1 MSISGIT
8 RKDQAMA
15 DNGSNSSTSAKKSS
29 KTILTVAVTGN
40 LTTVQQHPGLP
51 CTPEQ
56 IATACLE
63 SAKTGAAVA
72 HIHVRYP
79 DGRPSMEIEHYREV
93 VNRIRDKNSD
103 LIINL
108 TTGPGGRFVPSKD
121 DPRIAGPGTSILHPL
136 KRVEHIVEL
145 KPDIATLD
153 LNTMW
158 SGSAAVINTPDNVTI
173 MANEI
178 YKAGVKPELE
188 VFDSGDIQLAHA
200 LLAQGVLKRPPLFQ
214 IVMGVRYGFIST
226 PQTLMYAHS
235 LLPND
240 AMWAAF
246 AIGRWEFPM
255 LTQAWFL
262 GGHVRVGM
270 EDNVYISKGKLT
282 PSNAALCEK
291 AVRILD
297 DLGAEL
303 ATAQEARAI
312 LGLKAP

>member
-1 MSISGIT
+1 
-8 RKDQAMA
+8 MA
-15 DNGSNSSTSAKKSS
+15 GKSK

-40 LTTVQQHPGLP
+40 LTTLQQYPSLP

-56 IATACLE
+56 IASAALE
-63 SAKTGAAVA
+63 SAKAGAAIA

-79 DGRPSMEIEHYREV
+79 DGRPSMELEHYREV

-108 TTGPGGRFVPSKD
+108 TTGLGGRFVPSKD
-121 DPRIAGPGTSILHPL
+121 DPKIAGPGTSIVHPL
-136 KRVEHIVEL
+136 RRVEHIVAL

-158 SGSAAVINTPDNVTI
+158 SGTAAVINTPDNVTI

-178 YKAGVKPELE
+178 QKAGSKPELE
-188 VFDSGDIQLAHA
+188 VFDSGDIQLANV
-200 LLAQGVLKRPPLFQ
+200 LLEQGVLKRPPLFQ

-226 PQTLMYAHS
+226 PQTLLYAQS
-235 LLPND
+235 LLPKD
-240 AMWAAF
+240 ATWAAF

-255 LTQAWFL
+255 LAQAWFL
-262 GGHVRVGM
+262 GGHIRVGL
-270 EDNVYISKGKLT
+270 EDNVYISKGVLA

-291 AVRILD
+291 AVRMLD
-297 DLGAEL
+297 DLGGEL
-303 ATAQEARAI
+303 ATAKEAREI
-312 LGLKAP
+312 LGLRS

>member
-1 MSISGIT
+1 
-8 RKDQAMA
+8 MA
-15 DNGSNSSTSAKKSS
+15 SKSS

-40 LTTVQQHPGLP
+40 LTTIQQHPGLP

-56 IATACLE
+56 IANACLE
-63 SAKTGAAVA
+63 SAKAGAAVA

-79 DGRPSMEIEHYREV
+79 DGRPSTELAHYREV
-93 VNRIRDKNSD
+93 VERIRDKNSE

-121 DPRIAGPGTSILHPL
+121 DPKIAGPGTSAMHPL

-158 SGSAAVINTPDNVTI
+158 SGSAAVINPPENVTI
-173 MANEI
+173 MASEI
-178 YKAGVKPELE
+178 QKAGSKPELE

-200 LLAQGVLKRPPLFQ
+200 LLDQGVLQRPPLFQ

-235 LLPND
+235 LLPKD

-303 ATAQEARAI
+303 ATAKEARAI
-312 LGLKAP
+312 LGLRG

>member
-1 MSISGIT
+1 
-8 RKDQAMA
+8 MA
-15 DNGSNSSTSAKKSS
+15 GKSK

-56 IATACLE
+56 IANAALE
-63 SAKTGAAVA
+63 SAKAGAAVV
-72 HIHVRYP
+72 HIHVRHP
-79 DGRPSMEIEHYREV
+79 DGRPSMELEHYREV

-103 LIINL
+103 LVINL

-121 DPRIAGPGTSILHPL
+121 DPRLAAPGSTLVHPL
-136 KRVEHIVEL
+136 KRVEHIVAL

-158 SGSAAVINTPDNVTI
+158 SGSAAVINTPENVTI

-178 YKAGVKPELE
+178 YKAGALPELE

-200 LLAQGVLKRPPLFQ
+200 LLASGVLKSPPLFQ
-214 IVMGVRYGFIST
+214 VVMGVRYGFIST

-235 LLPND
+235 LLPKD
-240 AMWAAF
+240 ANWAAF
-246 AIGRWEFPM
+246 AIGRWEYPM
-255 LTQAWFL
+255 LTAAWFL

-282 PSNAALCEK
+282 PGNAALCEK

-303 ATAQEARAI
+303 ASAKEARAI
-312 LGLKAP
+312 LGLRA

>member
-1 MSISGIT
+1 
-8 RKDQAMA
+8 MA
-15 DNGSNSSTSAKKSS
+15 PQK

-40 LTTVQQHPGLP
+40 LTTVQQNPALP

-56 IATACLE
+56 IANAALE
-63 SAKTGAAVA
+63 SAKIGAAVA

-79 DGRPSMEIEHYREV
+79 DGRPSMELAHYREV
-93 VNRIRDKNSD
+93 VDRIRDKNSD
-103 LIINL
+103 LILNL
-108 TTGPGGRFVPSKD
+108 TTGPGGRFVPSKE
-121 DPRIAGPGTSILHPL
+121 DPRVAGPGTSILHPL

-178 YKAGVKPELE
+178 QKAGSKPELE
-188 VFDSGDIQLAHA
+188 VFDSGDIQLANA
-200 LLAQGVLKRPPLFQ
+200 LLDQGLLKSPPLFQ

-235 LLPND
+235 LLPKD

-255 LTQAWFL
+255 LATAWFL

-270 EDNVYISKGKLT
+270 EDNVYLSKGQLT

-303 ATAQEARAI
+303 ASAKEARQI
-312 LGLKAP
+312 LGLRA

>member
-1 MSISGIT
+1 
-8 RKDQAMA
+8 MA
-15 DNGSNSSTSAKKSS
+15 PQK

-40 LTTVQQHPGLP
+40 LTTVQQNPALP

-56 IATACLE
+56 IANAALE
-63 SAKTGAAVA
+63 SAKIGASVA
-72 HIHVRYP
+72 HLHVRYP
-79 DGRPSMEIEHYREV
+79 DGRPSMELAHYREV
-93 VNRIRDKNSD
+93 VERIRDKNSE

-178 YKAGVKPELE
+178 NKAGVKPELE
-188 VFDSGDIQLAHA
+188 VFDSGDIQLAHV
-200 LLAQGVLKRPPLFQ
+200 LLEQGVIKRPPLFQ
-214 IVMGVRYGFIST
+214 IVMGVRYGFVST
-226 PQTLMYAHS
+226 VETLVYAKS
-235 LLPND
+235 LLPQD
-240 AMWAAF
+240 AAWAAF

-255 LTQAWFL
+255 LATAWLL

-270 EDNVYISKGKLT
+270 EDNVYLSKGTLT

-297 DLGAEL
+297 DIGAEL
-303 ATAQEARAI
+303 ATAKEARQL
-312 LGLKAP
+312 LGLRT

>member
-1 MSISGIT
+1 
-8 RKDQAMA
+8 MA
-15 DNGSNSSTSAKKSS
+15 DEAK

-56 IATACLE
+56 IATAALE
-63 SAKTGAAVA
+63 SAKAGAAVV
-72 HIHVRYP
+72 HIHVRHP
-79 DGRPSMEIEHYREV
+79 DGRPSMELAHYREV
-93 VNRIRDKNSD
+93 VDRIRDKNSE
-103 LIINL
+103 LVINL

-121 DPRIAGPGTSILHPL
+121 DPRVAGPGSTLVHPL
-136 KRVEHIVEL
+136 KRVEHIVAL
-145 KPDIATLD
+145 MPDIATLD

-158 SGSAAVINTPDNVTI
+158 SGSAAVVNPPENVTI

-178 YKAGVKPELE
+178 LKAGSRPELE

-200 LLAQGVLKRPPLFQ
+200 LLDQGVLKPPPLFQ

-235 LLPND
+235 LLPKD
-240 AMWAAF
+240 ADWAAF

-255 LTQAWFL
+255 LATAWFL

-291 AVRILD
+291 AARILD
-297 DLGAEL
+297 DMGAEL
-303 ATAQEARAI
+303 ATAKEARAI
-312 LGLKAP
+312 LGLRS

>member
-1 MSISGIT
+1 
-8 RKDQAMA
+8 MA
-15 DNGSNSSTSAKKSS
+15 GKSR

-56 IATACLE
+56 IANACLE
-63 SAKTGAAVA
+63 SAKAGAAVA

-79 DGRPSMEIEHYREV
+79 DGRPSTELAHYRETV
-93 VNRIRDKNSD
+93 ERIRDKNSE

-121 DPRIAGPGTSILHPL
+121 DPKIAGPGTSALHPL
-136 KRVEHIVEL
+136 KRVEHIVAL

-158 SGSAAVINTPDNVTI
+158 SGSTAVINPPDNVTV

-178 YKAGVKPELE
+178 RKAGSKPELE

-200 LLAQGVLKRPPLFQ
+200 LLDQGVLERPPLFQ
-214 IVMGVRYGFIST
+214 VVMGVRYGFVST
-226 PQTLMYAHS
+226 PQTLVYAHS
-235 LLPND
+235 LLPKD
-240 AMWAAF
+240 AQWAAF

-255 LTQAWFL
+255 LAQTWFL

-270 EDNVYISKGKLT
+270 EDNVYISKGVLT

-297 DLGAEL
+297 DMGGEL
-303 ATAQEARAI
+303 ATAKEARAI
-312 LGLKAP
+312 LGLRSS

>member
-1 MSISGIT
+1 
-8 RKDQAMA
+8 MA
-15 DNGSNSSTSAKKSS
+15 PTK

-40 LTTVQQHPGLP
+40 LTTVQQNPALP

-56 IATACLE
+56 IANAALE
-63 SAKTGAAVA
+63 SAKIGAAIA
-72 HIHVRYP
+72 HIHVRHP
-79 DGRPSMEIEHYREV
+79 DGRPSTELAHYREV
-93 VNRIRDKNSD
+93 VERIRDKNSD

-121 DPRIAGPGTSILHPL
+121 DPRIAGPGTSAMHPL
-136 KRVEHIVEL
+136 KRIEHIVAL

-158 SGSAAVINTPDNVTI
+158 SGAAAVINPPENVTI

-178 YKAGVKPELE
+178 QSAGAKCELE
-188 VFDSGDIQLAHA
+188 VFDSGDIQLAHV
-200 LLAQGVLKRPPLFQ
+200 LLDQGILKRPPLFQ
-214 IVMGVRYGFIST
+214 IVMGVRYGFVST
-226 PQTLMYAHS
+226 VETLVYAKS
-235 LLPND
+235 LLPQD
-240 AMWAAF
+240 AAWAAF

-255 LTQAWFL
+255 LATAWML

-270 EDNVYISKGKLT
+270 EDNVYLSKGKLT

-297 DLGAEL
+297 DIGGEL
-303 ATAQEARAI
+303 ATAGEARQI
-312 LGLKAP
+312 LGLKH

>member
-1 MSISGIT
+1 
-8 RKDQAMA
+8 MA
-15 DNGSNSSTSAKKSS
+15 PQK

-40 LTTVQQHPGLP
+40 LTTVQQNPALP

-56 IATACLE
+56 IANAALE
-63 SAKTGAAVA
+63 SAKIGASVA
-72 HIHVRYP
+72 HLHVRYP
-79 DGRPSMEIEHYREV
+79 DGRPSMELAHYREV
-93 VNRIRDKNSD
+93 VERIRDKNSE

-158 SGSAAVINTPDNVTI
+158 SGTAAVINTPENVTI

-178 YKAGVKPELE
+178 QKAGSKPELE

-200 LLAQGVLKRPPLFQ
+200 LLEQGVLKRPQLFQ

-226 PQTLMYAHS
+226 PQTLMYAAS
-235 LLPND
+235 LLPQD

-255 LTQAWFL
+255 LATTWFL

-270 EDNVYISKGKLT
+270 EDNVYLSKGRLT

-303 ATAQEARAI
+303 ATAKEARQI
-312 LGLKAP
+312 LGLRS

>member
-1 MSISGIT
+1 
-8 RKDQAMA
+8 MA
-15 DNGSNSSTSAKKSS
+15 GKSN

-40 LTTVQQHPGLP
+40 LTTIQQHPGLP

-63 SAKTGAAVA
+63 SAKVGAAVA
-72 HIHVRYP
+72 HIHVRHP
-79 DGRPSMEIEHYREV
+79 DGRPSMEVAHYREV
-93 VNRIRDKNSD
+93 VERIRDKNSD

-121 DPRIAGPGTSILHPL
+121 DPRIAGPGSTLVHPL
-136 KRVEHIVEL
+136 KRVKHIVEL

-158 SGSAAVINTPDNVTI
+158 SGSAAVINAPENVTI

-178 YKAGVKPELE
+178 QKAGAKPELE

-200 LLAQGVLKRPPLFQ
+200 LLDQGVLQRPPLFQ

-226 PQTLMYAHS
+226 PQTLIYAHS
-235 LLPND
+235 LLPQD

-262 GGHVRVGM
+262 GGHVRVGL
-270 EDNVYISKGKLT
+270 EDNVYISKGKLA
-282 PSNAALCEK
+282 PSNTALCEK
-291 AVRILD
+291 AVRMLD

-303 ATAQEARAI
+303 ATAKEARAI
-312 LGLKAP
+312 LGLRS

>member
-1 MSISGIT
+1 
-8 RKDQAMA
+8 MA
-15 DNGSNSSTSAKKSS
+15 GKSS

-40 LTTVQQHPGLP
+40 LTTIQQHPGLP

-56 IATACLE
+56 IANACLE
-63 SAKTGAAVA
+63 SAKAGAAVA

-79 DGRPSMEIEHYREV
+79 DGRPSTELAHYREV
-93 VNRIRDKNSD
+93 VERIRDKNSE

-121 DPRIAGPGTSILHPL
+121 DPKIAGPGTSAMHPL

-158 SGSAAVINTPDNVTI
+158 SGSAAVINPPENVTI

-178 YKAGVKPELE
+178 QKAGSKPELE

-200 LLAQGVLKRPPLFQ
+200 LLDQGVLQRPPLFQ
-214 IVMGVRYGFIST
+214 IVMGVRYGFVST

-235 LLPND
+235 LLPKD

-282 PSNAALCEK
+282 PGNAALCEK

-303 ATAQEARAI
+303 ATAKEARAI
-312 LGLKAP
+312 LGLRG

>member
-1 MSISGIT
+1 
-8 RKDQAMA
+8 MA
-15 DNGSNSSTSAKKSS
+15 PQK

-40 LTTVQQHPGLP
+40 LTTVQQNPALP

-56 IATACLE
+56 IANAALE
-63 SAKTGAAVA
+63 SAKIGASVA
-72 HIHVRYP
+72 HLHVRYP
-79 DGRPSMEIEHYREV
+79 DGRPSMELAHYREV
-93 VNRIRDKNSD
+93 VERIRDENSE

-108 TTGPGGRFVPSKD
+108 TTGPGGRFVPSKE

-158 SGSAAVINTPDNVTI
+158 SGTAAVINTPENVTI

-178 YKAGVKPELE
+178 QKAGSKPELE
-188 VFDSGDIQLAHA
+188 VFDSGDIQLANA
-200 LLAQGVLKRPPLFQ
+200 LLDQGVLQRPPLFQ
-214 IVMGVRYGFIST
+214 IVMGVRYGFVST
-226 PQTLMYAHS
+226 PQTLMYAQS
-235 LLPND
+235 LLPKD

-255 LTQAWFL
+255 LATTWLL

-270 EDNVYISKGKLT
+270 EDNVYLSKGQLT
-282 PSNAALCEK
+282 ASNAALCEK

-303 ATAQEARAI
+303 ATAKEARQI
-312 LGLKAP
+312 LGLRA

>member
-1 MSISGIT
+1 
-8 RKDQAMA
+8 MA
-15 DNGSNSSTSAKKSS
+15 SNK

-40 LTTVQQHPGLP
+40 LTTVQQNPALP

-56 IATACLE
+56 IANAALE
-63 SAKTGAAVA
+63 SAKIGAAIA
-72 HIHVRYP
+72 HIHVRHP
-79 DGRPSMEIEHYREV
+79 DGRPSTDLVHYREV
-93 VNRIRDKNSD
+93 VERIRDKNSE

-121 DPRIAGPGTSILHPL
+121 DPKVAGPGTSAMHPL

-158 SGSAAVINTPDNVTI
+158 SGAAAVINPPENVTL

-178 YKAGVKPELE
+178 QKAGAKAELE
-188 VFDSGDIQLAHA
+188 VFDSGDIQLAHV
-200 LLAQGVLKRPPLFQ
+200 LLEQGVIKRPPLFQ

-226 PQTLMYAHS
+226 VETLVYAKS
-235 LLPND
+235 LLPQD
-240 AMWAAF
+240 AAWAAF

-255 LTQAWFL
+255 LAAAWTL

-270 EDNVYISKGKLT
+270 EDNVYLSKGKLT

-297 DLGAEL
+297 DMGAEL
-303 ATAQEARAI
+303 ATAKEARQI
-312 LGLKAP
+312 LGLRT

>member
-1 MSISGIT
+1 
-8 RKDQAMA
+8 MA
-15 DNGSNSSTSAKKSS
+15 GKSS

-40 LTTVQQHPGLP
+40 LTTIQQHPGLP

-56 IATACLE
+56 IANACLE
-63 SAKTGAAVA
+63 SAKAGAAVA
-72 HIHVRYP
+72 HIHVRHP
-79 DGRPSMEIEHYREV
+79 DGRPSTELAHYREV
-93 VNRIRDKNSD
+93 VERIRDKNSE
-103 LIINL
+103 LILNL

-121 DPRIAGPGTSILHPL
+121 DPKIAGPGTSAMHPL

-158 SGSAAVINTPDNVTI
+158 SGSAAVINPPENVTI

-178 YKAGVKPELE
+178 QNAGSKPELE

-200 LLAQGVLKRPPLFQ
+200 LLDQGVLQRPPLFQ
-214 IVMGVRYGFIST
+214 IVMGVRYGFVST

-235 LLPND
+235 LLPKD

-303 ATAQEARAI
+303 ATAKEARAI
-312 LGLKAP
+312 LGLRG

>member
-1 MSISGIT
+1 
-8 RKDQAMA
+8 MA
-15 DNGSNSSTSAKKSS
+15 GEAK

-40 LTTVQQHPGLP
+40 LTTLQQHPGLP

-56 IATACLE
+56 IATAALE
-63 SAKTGAAVA
+63 SAKAGAAVA
-72 HIHVRYP
+72 HIHVRHP
-79 DGRPSMEIEHYREV
+79 DGRPSMELAHYRETV
-93 VNRIRDKNSD
+93 DRIRQNNSE

-121 DPRIAGPGTSILHPL
+121 DPRVAGPGSTLVHPL

-158 SGSAAVINTPDNVTI
+158 SGSAAVLNPPENVTI

-178 YKAGVKPELE
+178 QKAGSKPELE

-200 LLAQGVLKRPPLFQ
+200 LLTQGVLKSPPLFQ

-226 PQTLMYAHS
+226 PQTLMYAQS

-255 LTQAWFL
+255 LATAWFL

-291 AVRILD
+291 AVHILD
-297 DLGAEL
+297 DMGAEL
-303 ATAQEARAI
+303 ATAKEARAI
-312 LGLKAP
+312 LGLRA

>member
-1 MSISGIT
+1 
-8 RKDQAMA
+8 MA
-15 DNGSNSSTSAKKSS
+15 GKSK

-40 LTTVQQHPGLP
+40 LTTVQQNPALP

-56 IATACLE
+56 IANDALE
-63 SAKTGAAVA
+63 SAKIGAAVA
-72 HIHVRYP
+72 HIHVRHP
-79 DGRPSMEIEHYREV
+79 DGRPSMELAHYREV
-93 VNRIRDKNSD
+93 VERIRDKNSD

-108 TTGPGGRFVPSKD
+108 TTGPGGRFVPGKD
-121 DPRIAGPGTSILHPL
+121 DPRVAGPGTNILHPL
-136 KRVEHIVEL
+136 KRVEHIVAL

-173 MANEI
+173 MA
-178 YKAGVKPELE
+178 KAIQEAGSKPELE

-200 LLAQGVLKRPPLFQ
+200 LLDQGVLKRPPLFQ
-214 IVMGVRYGFIST
+214 IVMGVRYGFVST
-226 PQTLMYAHS
+226 PQTLMYAQS
-235 LLPND
+235 LLPAD
-240 AMWAAF
+240 ADWAAF

-255 LTQAWFL
+255 LATAWFL

-270 EDNVYISKGKLT
+270 EDNVYLGKGQLT

-303 ATAQEARAI
+303 ATAKEARAI
-312 LGLKAP
+312 LGLRA

>member
-1 MSISGIT
+1 
-8 RKDQAMA
+8 MA
-15 DNGSNSSTSAKKSS
+15 SNK

-40 LTTVQQHPGLP
+40 LTTVQQNPALP

-56 IATACLE
+56 IANAALE
-63 SAKTGAAVA
+63 SAKIGAAIA
-72 HIHVRYP
+72 HIHVRHP
-79 DGRPSMEIEHYREV
+79 DGRPSTDLVHYREV
-93 VNRIRDKNSD
+93 VERIRDKNSE

-121 DPRIAGPGTSILHPL
+121 DPKIAGPGTSAMHPL

-158 SGSAAVINTPDNVTI
+158 SGAAAVINPPENVTL

-178 YKAGVKPELE
+178 QKAGAKAELE
-188 VFDSGDIQLAHA
+188 VFDSGDIQLAHV
-200 LLAQGVLKRPPLFQ
+200 LLEQGVIKRPPLFQ

-226 PQTLMYAHS
+226 VETLVYAKS
-235 LLPND
+235 LLPQD
-240 AMWAAF
+240 AAWAAF

-255 LTQAWFL
+255 LAAAWTL

-270 EDNVYISKGKLT
+270 EDNVYLSKGRLT

-297 DLGAEL
+297 DMGAEL
-303 ATAQEARAI
+303 ATAKEARQI
-312 LGLKAP
+312 LGLRT

>member
-1 MSISGIT
+1 
-8 RKDQAMA
+8 MA
-15 DNGSNSSTSAKKSS
+15 SKSS

-40 LTTVQQHPGLP
+40 LTTIEQHPGLP

-56 IATACLE
+56 IANACLE
-63 SAKTGAAVA
+63 SAQAGAAVA
-72 HIHVRYP
+72 HIHVRHP
-79 DGRPSMEIEHYREV
+79 DGRPSTELAHYREV
-93 VNRIRDKNSD
+93 VERIRDKNSE

-121 DPRIAGPGTSILHPL
+121 DPKIAGPGTSAMHPL

-158 SGSAAVINTPDNVTI
+158 SGSAAVINPPENVTI

-178 YKAGVKPELE
+178 QKVGSKPELE

-200 LLAQGVLKRPPLFQ
+200 LLDQGVLQRPPLFQ
-214 IVMGVRYGFIST
+214 IVMGVRYGFVST
-226 PQTLMYAHS
+226 PQTLLYAHS
-235 LLPND
+235 LLPKD

-303 ATAQEARAI
+303 ATAKEARAI
-312 LGLKAP
+312 LGLRG

>member
-1 MSISGIT
+1 
-8 RKDQAMA
+8 MA
-15 DNGSNSSTSAKKSS
+15 SNK

-40 LTTVQQHPGLP
+40 LTTVQQNPALP

-56 IATACLE
+56 IANAALE
-63 SAKTGAAVA
+63 SAKIGAAIA
-72 HIHVRYP
+72 HIHVRHP
-79 DGRPSMEIEHYREV
+79 DGRPSTDLVHYREV
-93 VNRIRDKNSD
+93 VERIRDKNSE

-121 DPRIAGPGTSILHPL
+121 DPKVAGPGTSAMHPL

-158 SGSAAVINTPDNVTI
+158 SGAAAVINPPENVTL

-178 YKAGVKPELE
+178 QKAGAKAELE
-188 VFDSGDIQLAHA
+188 VFDSGDIQLAHV
-200 LLAQGVLKRPPLFQ
+200 LLEQGVIKRPPLFQ

-226 PQTLMYAHS
+226 VETLVYAKS
-235 LLPND
+235 LLPQD
-240 AMWAAF
+240 AAWAAF

-255 LTQAWFL
+255 LAAAWTL

-270 EDNVYISKGKLT
+270 EDNVYLSKGRLT

-297 DLGAEL
+297 DIGAEL
-303 ATAQEARAI
+303 ATAKEARQI
-312 LGLKAP
+312 LGLRS

>member
-1 MSISGIT
+1 MAA
-8 RKDQAMA
+8 QA
-15 DNGSNSSTSAKKSS
+15 K

-40 LTTVQQHPGLP
+40 LTTVQQNPALP

-56 IATACLE
+56 IANAALE
-63 SAKTGAAVA
+63 SAKIGAAVA
-72 HIHVRYP
+72 HIHVRHA
-79 DGRPSMEIEHYREV
+79 DGRPSMELAHYREV
-93 VNRIRDKNSD
+93 VSRIRDKNSD

-108 TTGPGGRFVPSKD
+108 TTGPGGRFVPGKE
-121 DPRIAGPGTSILHPL
+121 DPRVAGPGSTLIHPL

-158 SGSAAVINTPDNVTI
+158 SGSAAVINPPENVTI
-173 MANEI
+173 MA
-178 YKAGVKPELE
+178 KAIQEAGSKPELE
-188 VFDSGDIQLAHA
+188 VFDSGDIQLAHV
-200 LLAQGVLKRPPLFQ
+200 LLEQGVLKRPPLFQ

-226 PQTLMYAHS
+226 PQTLVYAQS
-235 LLPND
+235 LLPPD

-255 LTQAWFL
+255 LATAWFL

-282 PSNAALCEK
+282 SSNAALCEK
-291 AVRILD
+291 AVRVLD
-297 DLGAEL
+297 DMGAEL
-303 ATAQEARAI
+303 ATAKEARAI
-312 LGLKAP
+312 LGLRP